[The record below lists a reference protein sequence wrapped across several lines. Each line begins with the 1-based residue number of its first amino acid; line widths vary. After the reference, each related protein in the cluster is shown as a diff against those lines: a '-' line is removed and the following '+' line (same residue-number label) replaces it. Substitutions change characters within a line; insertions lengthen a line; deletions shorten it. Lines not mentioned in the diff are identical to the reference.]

1 MAKNGFGKILTG
13 VAVIGAGVALGLA
26 VYNRLDT
33 IKRELND
40 DEFEDDF
47 PDDEMDDAEAETE
60 EHSYVT
66 INTAATAG
74 ETESSVSDAAEDSED
89 TAGEAEA
96 AEETASEEA

>member
-47 PDDEMDDAEAETE
+47 PDDEMDDAEAE

-74 ETESSVSDAAEDSED
+74 ETESSVSDAAKDSED

-96 AEETASEEA
+96 AEETVSEEA